1 MLSNLAISVDLLLV
15 RRSAKTILGSW
26 LPMSIKRVNVAFIA
40 AFGLSMTAYTAL
52 ANPLNG
58 NAGVA
63 GFHNADGTFAQLAAQ
78 EGGGGGGHGPGGGG
92 GHGPG
97 GGGGAG
103 HGPGGAPGGGGGG
116 GGGGAMNHPGGGGGG
131 GMHPGGG
138 GGTAMNHPG
147 GGGMHPGGGHFE
159 GRHAGDW
166 HGGGH
171 GYWRGGHWYWGSPVI
186 YGGGCYANCIDRG
199 FGPFYCRSHC

>member
-1 MLSNLAISVDLLLV
+1 
-15 RRSAKTILGSW
+15 
-26 LPMSIKRVNVAFIA
+26 MSIKQVNVAFIA

-52 ANPLNG
+52 ADPLNG
-58 NAGVA
+58 NAGAA
-63 GFHNADGTFAQLAAQ
+63 GVQNANSTFAQLAAQ
-78 EGGGGGGHGPGGGG
+78 EGGHGPGGGG

-103 HGPGGAPGGGGGG
+103 HGPGGGPGGGGGG
-116 GGGGAMNHPGGGGGG
+116 THPGGG
-131 GMHPGGG
+131 
-138 GGTAMNHPG
+138 TAINHPG

-186 YGGGCYANCIDRG
+186 YGGACYANCIGQG